1 MDTML
6 GSVLITIATIL
17 ALFAA
22 LGLDWLLLRGVFLLM
37 QPATADR
44 CGIAQP
50 AIEHGSRLAT
60 QAYAQRR

>member
-6 GSVLITIATIL
+6 GFAAIVIATIL

-44 CGIAQP
+44 RIPQP
-50 AIEHGSRLAT
+50 AIEHGSRLVAH
-60 QAYAQRR
+60 AYAQRR

>member
-1 MDTML
+1 MDTIL
-6 GSVLITIATIL
+6 GSVIITTATIL

-44 CGIAQP
+44 RAAQP
-50 AIEHGSRLAT
+50 AIEHGTRLAA

>member
-1 MDTML
+1 MDTIL
-6 GSVLITIATIL
+6 GSVIITTATIL

-44 CGIAQP
+44 RGAQP
-50 AIEHGSRLAT
+50 AIEHGTRLAA

>member
-1 MDTML
+1 MDTIL
-6 GSVLITIATIL
+6 GSVIITTATIL

-44 CGIAQP
+44 RIPQL
-50 AIEHGSRLAT
+50 AIEHGTRLAAH
-60 QAYAQRR
+60 AYAQRR